1 MLDGICYACVSM
13 SAGIC
18 YGLCWQVEVM
28 DVLARVFCG
37 YGFVS
42 MCVLEVYSGT
52 VITNLTTGK
61 QKSQTLFIRNS

>member
-28 DVLARVFCG
+28 DVLAHVF
-37 YGFVS
+37 
-42 MCVLEVYSGT
+42 
-52 VITNLTTGK
+52 
-61 QKSQTLFIRNS
+61 